1 MYKTN
6 LKAHVILTVKYRK
19 SLLTG
24 IIRDLVITTFNE
36 IADISKFSINVME
49 TDKNHI
55 HMMIE
60 YSPTVSVSSIIRKL
74 KQISTNKLWKEHPS
88 YLKRFFWKE
97 HTFWS
102 DGYFACSIGNA
113 CEETIRKYIENQG

>member
-6 LKAHVILTVKYRK
+6 LKAHGILTVKYRK

-24 IIRDLVITTFNE
+24 TIRDFVITAFNE
-36 IADISKFSINVME
+36 IVNTSKFNINIME

-60 YSPTVSVSSIIRKL
+60 YSPTISVSSIIRKL
-74 KQISTNKLWKEHPS
+74 KQISTNKLWKELPA
-88 YLKRFFWKE
+88 YLNRFFWKE

-102 DGYFACSIGNA
+102 YGYFTCSIGNA
-113 CEETIRKYIENQG
+113 CEETIRKYIEN

>member
-1 MYKTN
+1 MYKTS

-24 IIRDLVITTFNE
+24 TIRDLVITTFNE
-36 IADISKFSINVME
+36 IANTSKFSINVME

-55 HMMIE
+55 HMMVE

-74 KQISTNKLWKEHPS
+74 KQISTNKLWKEYS
-88 YLKRFFWKE
+88 AYLNRFFWKE

-102 DGYFACSIGNA
+102 DGYFTCSIGNA
-113 CEETIRKYIENQG
+113 CEETVRKYIENQG